1 MSLVREKYIKK
12 GQNLWGTEKLKRL
25 SQKKT
30 LQHYPQKVLKAIR
43 KSNKMQKWFHL
54 K

>member
-12 GQNLWGTEKLKRL
+12 GENLWGTEKLKRL
-25 SQKKT
+25 SQKT

>member
-12 GQNLWGTEKLKRL
+12 GQNLSGTEKLKSL
-25 SQKKT
+25 SQKT

-43 KSNKMQKWFHL
+43 KSNKMKKWFHL